1 MFVMTGGFGLIN
13 LCDHIVLAVLAGL
26 GVTPAAPF
34 PLFAECIFR
43 PSVIPSFAF
52 KEVSGS

>member
-1 MFVMTGGFGLIN
+1 MTGGFGLIN